1 MLETDCRELTADERL
16 ALASSISEELAGA
29 ALALIK
35 GDSIV
40 FDRVEQHEVDPKVI
54 EGAVRRFVSR
64 RRDAEHYSV
73 EREGERVIVHSPN
86 PIAALHS
93 RRQNELPPNLKKCPF
108 CPFVT
113 PYEELYT
120 AHVRAHLF
128 GV

>member
-1 MLETDCRELTADERL
+1 MLEIDCEELTADERL

-35 GDSIV
+35 GDGIV
-40 FDRVEQHEVDPKVI
+40 FDSVGQGEVDPATV
-54 EGAVRRFVSR
+54 EAAVRRFVSR

-73 EREGERVIVHSPN
+73 EREGDRIIVRSPD
-86 PIAALHS
+86 PIAALHG
-93 RRQNELPPNLKKCPF
+93 RRQDELPPNVKKCPY

-120 AHVRAHLF
+120 VHVRAHLF